1 MASQVKA
8 FSFLVGGETLETII
22 YAFSIDQAKRMLR
35 NALKVS
41 RLPKGTIIQSST
53 PTDCPPDIDVTELD
67 TERKEVKNQKAVR
80 KEHKLSGRI
89 TTVFIFKL
97 KDGREIEI
105 QETAQTRAKVLL
117 RELLQVARLPSGI
130 TCEKVEKVL
139 DLMQEAA

>member
-22 YAFSIDQAKRMLR
+22 YAFSIDQAKRLLR
-35 NALKVS
+35 NALQVA
-41 RLPKGTIIQSST
+41 RLPKGTIIQSSS
-53 PTDCPPDIDVTELD
+53 PTDCPPDIDMTELD
-67 TERKEVKNQKAVR
+67 TERKEVKDQKAAR
-80 KEHKLSGRI
+80 KEHKLSGRL
-89 TTVFIFKL
+89 TTVFVFKL

-117 RELLQVARLPSGI
+117 RELLKVARLPSGI

-139 DLMQEAA
+139 DIQLAA